1 MGMDP
6 GRVIYARHILARLP
20 GFLRAGPSTPRDK
33 SALINYA
40 A

>member
-6 GRVIYARHILARLP
+6 GRMVYARPIRARLP

-33 SALINYA
+33 SALINYSA
-40 A
+40 